1 MLPLSYALRNLARNP
16 GRFAQLVLGSGLV
29 VLLLCLAAAFH
40 SGMDQALI
48 ASGDPANVL
57 VLGAGSEESVERSEI
72 PAAVP
77 TILAASIAGVAED
90 HGQAAVSGEVV
101 YNGLVAVTEG
111 GEPVQALLRGVTPAA
126 IQVHRQVRVVEGRF
140 PGPDEVMVGAGA
152 ALAMGVD
159 PASLAVGSSIR
170 IEDQDYRV
178 AGRFVAPG
186 GVLEAELWLP
196 RAELMALSGRDTLS
210 CAVIR
215 LGSAEIADVEYFCAT
230 RLDLELV
237 AIPETAYYAKLSAFF
252 GPIKLMAWITAA
264 LVAAGALMGGLNT
277 LYAAFAAR
285 IRELATLQAIGYRR
299 WMIALSMLQ
308 ESVLATTTGALL
320 ALAVGLVAVDGLSVA
335 FASGVFALRFDPGVM
350 LLGLLSGLVLGLA
363 GCLPPLWRCL
373 APSLASTLRGIA

>member
-1 MLPLSYALRNLARNP
+1 MLPLSYALRNLVRSP
-16 GRFAQLVLGSGLV
+16 GRFVQLVLGSALV

-40 SGMDQALI
+40 HGMDQALI

-72 PAAVP
+72 PASVP

-101 YNGLVAVTEG
+101 YNGLVTVAG
-111 GEPVQALLRGVTPAA
+111 AEPEQALLRGVTPAA
-126 IQVHRQVRVVEGRF
+126 MQVHRQLRVVAGRF

-159 PASLAVGSSIR
+159 PADLAIGSTIQ

-186 GVLEAELWLP
+186 SVLEAELWLP
-196 RAELMALSGRDTLS
+196 RGELMALSGRDTLS
-210 CAVIR
+210 CAVLR
-215 LGSAEIADVEYFCAT
+215 LGSAEFADVEYFCAT

-252 GPIKLMAWITAA
+252 GPIKLMAWLTAA

-285 IRELATLQAIGYRR
+285 IRELATLQAIGFRR

-308 ESVLATTTGALL
+308 ESVLATTAGALL
-320 ALAVGLVAVDGLSVA
+320 ALAVGLAVVDGLSVA

-350 LLGLLSGLVLGLA
+350 LLGLLSGLVLGVA
-363 GCLPPLWRCL
+363 GCVPPLWRCL